1 MLNQYFIKQAVKE
14 VEIESFVRTAFPQGD
29 YSKIELQR
37 TPLGIKVIIHTN
49 KPGRIIGKAGKNI
62 NDITEALKARFG
74 LENPQIDVKSIES
87 PDTDAHIV
95 AKQIA
100 GALEKGFNAKKIG
113 NLTRKRI
120 LDAGAVGAE
129 IIIAGMAGTRK
140 SSTVKF
146 LGGYLKHC
154 GEPARA
160 LVDYALE
167 EAITKRGK
175 VGIKVKIMREFQDI
189 TGEVRSV
196 VVPVTAVVAPA
207 EPEPAEELG
216 KKKRGAKKK
225 EEPAAPAEAAPAP
238 AADAPEE

>member
-1 MLNQYFIKQAVKE
+1 MLNHYFVKQAVKE

-37 TPLGIKVIIHTN
+37 TPLGIKVVIFTN

-62 NDITEALKARFG
+62 NDITEALKKRFG
-74 LENPQIDVKSIES
+74 LENPQIDVKSIEN
-87 PDTDAHIV
+87 PDTDSHIV

-113 NLTRKRI
+113 NLTLKRI
-120 LDAGAVGAE
+120 LDSGAVGAE
-129 IIIAGMAGTRK
+129 LIISGMAGTRK
-140 SSTVKF
+140 SSTTKF

-160 LVDYALE
+160 LVDYAFE
-167 EAITKRGK
+167 EAITRRGK
-175 VGIKVKIMREFQDI
+175 IGIKVKIMRQFQDI

-196 VVPVTAVVAPA
+196 VVPTTAVVAP
-207 EPEPAEELG
+207 ELPEEAP
-216 KKKRGAKKK
+216 KKRARKKA
-225 EEPAAPAEAAPAP
+225 EDAAVPAAAPVVPEAV
-238 AADAPEE
+238 EE

>member
-1 MLNQYFIKQAVKE
+1 MLNQYFVKQAVKE

-62 NDITEALKARFG
+62 NDITEALKKRFG

-113 NLTRKRI
+113 NLTLKRI

-129 IIIAGMAGTRK
+129 LIISGMAGTRK

-146 LGGYLKHC
+146 IGGYLKHC
-154 GEPARA
+154 GEPARE

-175 VGIKVKIMREFQDI
+175 IGIKVKIMREFQDI

-207 EPEPAEELG
+207 EPVEDEPA
-216 KKKRGAKKK
+216 KKKRAK
-225 EEPAAPAEAAPAP
+225 PAAAAAPAP
-238 AADAPEE
+238 AEPAPAPAGDAPEE